1 MALTRTVHEP
11 TNFWAQVAGGA
22 AAAGLEANSNNPM
35 NSKKIRP
42 TAPISPPPICIL
54 PFTAGIEKRVR
65 CQDGRSRVFG
75 PRRRN
80 HIR

>member
-42 TAPISPPPICIL
+42 TAPISPPPDL
-54 PFTAGIEKRVR
+54 HPALY
-65 CQDGRSRVFG
+65 GR
-75 PRRRN
+75 N
-80 HIR
+80 